1 MFVQWELIRVSNPS
15 RWLALIDDC
24 DFATLFV
31 DELGWNQP
39 ISEPIFVESGLEKF
53 TIKPISSFK
62 GIQVWACDSVP
73 NAKVQREIDKEISK
87 VSAERLIIFHNN
99 EFQNWRWPMSRESSG
114 KGIVRLVNHEH
125 FKGQQTQSLLQ
136 RLNFIAIDIS
146 SEEPSLIEMLLRLR
160 KAFDADQVTKKFYK
174 DYSSRQKNLLSQ
186 ISGLENNK
194 DKEWYSSLLLNR
206 IMFIYF
212 MQWKGFMDGDQNYL
226 FNRLNK
232 IKTLKGPNHFYGFF
246 KDFLLPLFHKGLGAG
261 EKITLPKEISQL
273 VGEIPYVN
281 GGIFSEHLL
290 EEANQI
296 DIPDSAFEEI
306 FTFFDQYQWHL
317 DSRRTGK
324 ENEINPD
331 VLGYV
336 FEQFVNN
343 KEKGAYYTKEDITD
357 YMTSNVLIIKLLEEI
372 EKNCRIN
379 LLKPLVSNPDRYIWP
394 SIKFGEKV
402 NQVNKV
408 PSEDS
413 RLPNESSYETEAR
426 IKYLKDLRS
435 IIGNGKLENLSDLIS
450 LNVDLELLAIDVLD
464 GLDTPEDV
472 VQIWKILTGTKIVD
486 PTCGSGA
493 FLFAALNQLEHL
505 YSILL
510 DVADLHAKTSKNQE
524 LQQLLSDVK
533 RHPNRKYFVLK
544 HAAQNNLYG
553 VDIMREA
560 AEIARLRLFLKL
572 ISAIEKYEDIEP
584 LPDLEFNIK
593 TGNLLIGI
601 TKSDAI
607 QNYMTTLDSLTF
619 IEDINNQVT
628 HLADLWENF
637 LLSQEMGH
645 VSALKAKKILQNGT
659 SILRST
665 LDKLFYEGINTNRT
679 KQTFQD
685 WKDESIPFHWFIEFP
700 DVFEKGGFDV
710 IIGNPPYIQK
720 SKVGYSLEGH
730 FTSSCPDI
738 YAMCMERASLISNKD
753 ATFTMIVMASLMFS
767 DGYTKLREF
776 LSNQFPKRW
785 VCSFGTRPSLLFEG
799 VEVRNTIFIGTQ
811 GRKSLHTA
819 PMMRWV
825 KDYRP
830 HLMSTI
836 KYIEVDSSIDS
847 NESWPFI
854 TSKKIFEILSQKNGS
869 IANDVLAR
877 GPEYKLDTNGRP
889 KWDETLG
896 SMAPLFYFGTA
907 RNFISAFKTVP
918 PSVDGDGNPV
928 ISSSLKFVWLK
939 NSTSRDILLTLMVSK
954 WMFVWW
960 AIWGD
965 DFHVTKD
972 NVISFPID
980 ISRISKEN
988 SEKLSVLA
996 TNLDTELQNHI
1007 KYQKITFPDKRV
1019 IKVGNYDFSAVT
1031 EIINEIDEIWTVILS
1046 AQEFRWDLMFQ
1057 YYSTVKVGNEVDI
1070 E

>member
-1 MFVQWELIRVSNPS
+1 
-15 RWLALIDDC
+15 
-24 DFATLFV
+24 
-31 DELGWNQP
+31 
-39 ISEPIFVESGLEKF
+39 
-53 TIKPISSFK
+53 
-62 GIQVWACDSVP
+62 
-73 NAKVQREIDKEISK
+73 
-87 VSAERLIIFHNN
+87 
-99 EFQNWRWPMSRESSG
+99 MSRESSG

-125 FKGQQTQSLLQ
+125 FKGQKTQSLLQ
-136 RLNFIAIDIS
+136 RLSLIAIDIS
-146 SEEPSLIEMLLRLR
+146 SNEPSLIEMLLRLR
-160 KAFDADQVTKKFYK
+160 KAFDADQITKKFYK
-174 DYSSRQKNLLSQ
+174 DFSGRQKTLLSQ
-186 ISGLENNK
+186 ISGLDNEK

-232 IKTLKGPNHFYGFF
+232 IKTLKGPNQFYDFF

-261 EKITLPKEISQL
+261 EKITLPREISQL

-281 GGIFSEHLL
+281 GGIFSEHSL
-290 EEANQI
+290 EEANHI
-296 DIPDSAFEEI
+296 DIPDSAFEDI
-306 FTFFDQYQWHL
+306 FAFFDQYQWHL
-317 DSRRTGK
+317 DSRRTGR

-343 KEKGAYYTKEDITD
+343 KEQGAYYTKEDITD
-357 YMTSNVLIIKLLEEI
+357 YMTSNVLIVKLLEEI
-372 EKNCRIN
+372 QKQCRIN
-379 LLKPLVSNPDRYIWP
+379 LLKPFVTNPDRYIWP
-394 SIKFGEKV
+394 SVKFGEESIQSGKV
-402 NQVNKV
+402 
-408 PSEDS
+408 SIEDS
-413 RLPNESSYETEAR
+413 RLPNESSYEADAR
-426 IKYLKDLRS
+426 MKYLGELRR
-435 IIGNGKLENLSDLIS
+435 IIGNGDLKTLSDLIS
-450 LNVDLELLAIDVLD
+450 LNVDLELLANDVLD

-472 VQIWKILTGTKIVD
+472 VQIWKILSNTKIVD

-510 DVADLHAKTSKNQE
+510 DVAELHAKTSKNQE
-524 LQQLLSDVK
+524 LQELLTDVK
-533 RHPNRKYFVLK
+533 RHPNRNYFVLK

-572 ISAIEKYEDIEP
+572 ISAIDKYEDIEP

-593 TGNLLIGI
+593 SGNLLIGI
-601 TKSDAI
+601 TKSEAI
-607 QNYMTTLDSLTF
+607 HDYMTTIDSLAF

-645 VSALKAKKILQNGT
+645 ESALKAKKILQNGT

-665 LDKLFYEGINTNRT
+665 LDKLFYEGISTNRQ
-679 KQTFQD
+679 KQTFQE
-685 WKDESIPFHWFIEFP
+685 WKDKSIPFHWFIEFP

-720 SKVGYSLEGH
+720 SKVRYSTEGH

-767 DGYTKLREF
+767 DRYTKLRDF
-776 LSNQFPKRW
+776 LRNQFPKRW

-811 GRKSLHTA
+811 GDRSLHSA
-819 PMMRWV
+819 PMIRWV
-825 KDYRP
+825 KDFRP
-830 HLMSTI
+830 HLMSTV
-836 KYIEVDSSIDS
+836 KYIEVDSSFDS
-847 NESWPFI
+847 EESWPFI
-854 TSKKIFEILSQKNGS
+854 TSKKIFEILSHKGGS
-869 IANDVLAR
+869 IANDVLSR
-877 GPEYKLDTNGRP
+877 GPEYELDTHGRP

-896 SMAPLFYFGTA
+896 SMAPLFYSGTA
-907 RNFISAFKTVP
+907 RNFISAFRTVP
-918 PSVDGDGNPV
+918 PSVDGDGNSV
-928 ISSSLKFVWLK
+928 ISSSLKFLWLK
-939 NSTSRDILLTLMVSK
+939 NSTARDILFTLMVSK

-972 NVISFPID
+972 NVVSFPID
-980 ISRISKEN
+980 ISRISKVN
-988 SEKLSVLA
+988 STKLVTLA
-996 TNLDTELQNHI
+996 AKLDAELQNHI

-1019 IKVGNYDFSAVT
+1019 IKVGNYDFSEVA
-1031 EIINEIDEIWTVILS
+1031 ELIQEIDEIWTVILS
-1046 AQEFRWDLMFQ
+1046 AQDFKSELLFQ
-1057 YYSTVKVGNEVDI
+1057 YYSTVKVGTDSEV